1 MGGLQA
7 MKYTIDRFE
16 GTIAVCEDE
25 QKNMVNIPKYR
36 LPLEVKEGDII
47 VEVEGMLQIDDEETN
62 ERRKKAKQ
70 LMSKLFE

>member
-1 MGGLQA
+1 

-16 GTIAVCEDE
+16 GTIAVCENE
-25 QKNMVNIPKYR
+25 QKVMVNIPKYR
-36 LPLEVKEGDII
+36 LPLEAKEGD
-47 VEVEGMLQIDDEETN
+47 VLEEVDGMLQVDDVETN

>member
-1 MGGLQA
+1 
-7 MKYTIDRFE
+7 MKYIIDRFE

-36 LPLEVKEGDII
+36 LPLEVKEGDVII
-47 VEVEGMLQIDDEETN
+47 EVNGMLCIDDGETDD
-62 ERRKKAKQ
+62 RRKKARQ

>member
-1 MGGLQA
+1 

-16 GTIAVCEDE
+16 GTIAVCENE
-25 QKNMVNIPKYR
+25 QKVMVNIPKYR
-36 LPLEVKEGDII
+36 LPLEVKEGDVIEEI
-47 VEVEGMLQIDDEETN
+47 DGMLQIDDVETN